1 MKILPLTLVGAALSV
16 AGCSSSPNP
25 WIAEQRHAADAT
37 VGVRSLL
44 RSHYA
49 IDESCNAKPRP
60 AIAVTTAPKLGT
72 VSVQETVASVVA
84 PGTECDGRSV
94 QATGVY
100 YEAAV
105 GAIGIDT
112 VSYIEVVGA
121 ALPDNT
127 HTVSVRVR

>member
-1 MKILPLTLVGAALSV
+1 MRILPLTLVGTTLLL
-16 AGCSSSPNP
+16 AGCGSSGNP
-25 WIAEQRHAADAT
+25 WMAEQRHAADAT

-60 AIAVTTAPKLGT
+60 AIQVTTAPKLGT
-72 VSVQETVASVVA
+72 VSVQETVATVVA
-84 PGTECDGRSV
+84 PETECDGRSV

-100 YEAAV
+100 YEAAS
-105 GAIGIDT
+105 GALGIDT
-112 VSYIEVVGA
+112 VSYVEIVGA
-121 ALPDNT
+121 AQPDNT